1 MVNTMDDAKSKVIN
15 AYHFADK
22 GNFDH
27 ARLILE
33 ETLYDHPKFIEAWL
47 LMADLAEDAEDARQ
61 CYQMILELA
70 PSNWVAQQR
79 MKLLFGQQETPH
91 TPEPDLLKIFEE
103 NEDGSKILEEELPE
117 EIDFMASDLFDELVP
132 PPPKKS
138 KPPTLKESYQA
149 HKKLINGIVAGM
161 VALLVIGVVSWVAT
175 VGFVV
180 WKTGFMAWFG
190 F

>member
-1 MVNTMDDAKSKVIN
+1 MVNAMDDPKTKVID
-15 AYHFADK
+15 AYQLANK
-22 GNFDH
+22 GNFEH

-33 ETLYDHPKFIEAWL
+33 ETLYDHPKLIEGWL

-79 MKLLFGQQETPH
+79 MKLLFGQQDTPPA
-91 TPEPDLLKIFEE
+91 PEANLLDFFEEDEDDLDLSKEEQPEDVDLITSDLL
-103 NEDGSKILEEELPE
+103 
-117 EIDFMASDLFDELVP
+117 DELTKPAKV
-132 PPPKKS
+132 KV

-149 HKKLINGIVAGM
+149 HKKLVNRVGAGII
-161 VALLVIGVVSWVAT
+161 ALLVIGVVSWVVT